1 MADTQRPL
9 SPHLQIYRWQIQM
22 MTSILHRATGIALAV
37 GTLLVVWGILALASG
52 EAAFEQFRTC
62 IGSPLGLVLL
72 LGWSWALS
80 YHLCNGI
87 RHLLQDTGAGYAIP
101 QFVRS
106 SWLSVVGS
114 IVLTVIIW
122 ACVLVHGGAA

>member
-1 MADTQRPL
+1 M
-9 SPHLQIYRWQIQM
+9 QIYKWQVQM
-22 MTSILHRATGIALAV
+22 VTSILHRATGIALAV

-87 RHLLQDTGAGYAIP
+87 RHLVQDTGAGYAIP

-106 SWLSVVGS
+106 SWLSVIVS
-114 IVLTVIIW
+114 LVLVILVWAWVLT
-122 ACVLVHGGAA
+122 AGGAA